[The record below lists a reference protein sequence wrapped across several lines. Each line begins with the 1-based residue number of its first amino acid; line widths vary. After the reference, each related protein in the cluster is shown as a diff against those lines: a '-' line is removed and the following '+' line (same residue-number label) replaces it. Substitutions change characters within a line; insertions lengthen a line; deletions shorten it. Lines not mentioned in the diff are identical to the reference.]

1 VTAKQAPIVV
11 KLGGS
16 LAEGEA
22 RRLSSI
28 LKIVSAA
35 TRPCIIVPG
44 GGAFADAVR
53 DAYRRHGLT
62 QEVAHR
68 MALLAMHQTGMML
81 AAMDGRL
88 VCVETLSAIRRVLAE
103 ERIPV
108 WMPLKMSADD
118 ALITHDWKT
127 TSDALAA
134 RLAER
139 LARAS
144 VALVKSCPV
153 DQQANAAA
161 LSRAGIVDATFPKI
175 IARAKLDWRVLGVGE
190 EDELTRLLGSGKGAA
205 SRTAS
210 GRRRAIRRKE

>member
-1 VTAKQAPIVV
+1 VTAKGAPVIV

-22 RRLSSI
+22 QRLSSI

-35 TRPCIIVPG
+35 TRPCIVVPG

-53 DAYRRHGLT
+53 DAYRSHGLT
-62 QEVAHR
+62 QAVAHR

-81 AAMDGRL
+81 AGMDGRF
-88 VCVETLSAIRRVLAE
+88 VCAETLSMIRRALAE
-103 ERIPV
+103 DRIPV

-118 ALITHDWKT
+118 AHITHDWKT

-139 LARAS
+139 LGRAS
-144 VALVKSCPV
+144 VALVKSCAIDP
-153 DQQANAAA
+153 QATATA
-161 LSRAGIVDATFPKI
+161 LSRAGVVDATFPKI
-175 IARAKLDWRVLGVGE
+175 IARAKLDWRVLGVGD
-190 EDELTRLLGSGKGAA
+190 EDELAQLLGAEVGAA
-205 SRTAS
+205 RRTAS
-210 GRRRAIRRKE
+210 RRRAIPRKK